1 MTNFYSVFPE
11 FAKQDTWLAGES
23 YAGQYIPYIADAIL
37 KAPRLPT
44 KLKGMLIG
52 NGWIDPYNQYP
63 AYLEF
68 AVKAGVVKAGSD
80 IETKVQKQVDDC
92 KEMLDKK
99 KMVRIHNGQCED
111 ILTTITD
118 STVQRC
124 VPLVN

>member
-44 KLKGMLIG
+44 KLRGMLIG

-80 IETKVQKQVDDC
+80 TEAKVQKLVDDC
-92 KEMLDKK
+92 RAMLDESG
-99 KMVRIHNGQCED
+99 VRIHNGRCED

-118 STVQRC
+118 STIQR
-124 VPLVN
+124 

>member
-44 KLKGMLIG
+44 KLKGLIIG

-68 AVKAGVVKAGSD
+68 AVKAGVVKEGSD
-80 IETKVQKQVDDC
+80 TETKVRKQVDECRTMLDA
-92 KEMLDKK
+92 KEMIR
-99 KMVRIHNGQCED
+99 VHNGQCED

-118 STVQRC
+118 STVQR
-124 VPLVN
+124 